1 MKNITLIGIGF
12 AGCKILS
19 KVEFDVKKIFIDT
32 DKENIVKYSGL
43 LIGEKYCNGLSAGL
57 RPENGE
63 LAVLESKN
71 EILKLIGE
79 AQNIIIIAP
88 QGGGTSC
95 GSSKK
100 LIEILVEQGKSVK
113 LLTSVPF
120 EIEGAIRTH
129 NAVSAINF
137 IENICE
143 VVKIK
148 RFDNSNSTE
157 KCRSLEDIFNAQD
170 ELYLEEL
177 TELFNN

>member
-19 KVEFDVKKIFIDT
+19 KVEFDTKKIFIDT
-32 DKENIVKYSGL
+32 DKNDVTKYLGL
-43 LIGEKYCNGLSAGL
+43 LIGEKYCNGLGAGR
-57 RPENGE
+57 RPEKGE
-63 LAVLESKN
+63 LAVMESKN
-71 EILKLIGE
+71 EILELIGDS
-79 AQNIIIIAP
+79 QNIIIIAP

-100 LIEILVEQGKSVK
+100 LIELLTEQGKSVR

-120 EIEGAIRTH
+120 EIEGAVRKH

-143 VVKIK
+143 VVKVK
-148 RFDNSNSTE
+148 RFNNSNSAKE
-157 KCRSLEDIFNAQD
+157 CRSLEDIFNAQD
-170 ELYLEEL
+170 ELYLEKL
-177 TELFNN
+177 AKLLN